1 MLPGRRPNFWFGR
14 SAMPLLND
22 GEGRKWCCRTGLNCG
37 PPPYR
42 RLPNVR
48 DHVSYASRLT
58 STAAIAPMSRAP
70 SLNSAASRSRILPI
84 KQRSL
89 TWRSARARY
98 KGRRSPAVVERDFP
112 NIVEMPVPPG
122 GLGKRLDAMHDF
134 HTGRNIQSHRG
145 RGRHEEGR
153 DFIRWCF
160 ADPIVAEVFAAE
172 FGGKCI
178 RSKRLQ
184 DLKAMR
190 KKQIQNLTKPVLHP
204 CCMEKIA
211 RYKKALKHAD
221 FIVMDEIGPDNP
233 KRRPNKQWPPSR
245 L

>member
-1 MLPGRRPNFWFGR
+1 M
-14 SAMPLLND
+14 
-22 GEGRKWCCRTGLNCG
+22 
-37 PPPYR
+37 
-42 RLPNVR
+42 
-48 DHVSYASRLT
+48 
-58 STAAIAPMSRAP
+58 
-70 SLNSAASRSRILPI
+70 
-84 KQRSL
+84 
-89 TWRSARARY
+89 ARY

-145 RGRHEEGR
+145 RGRHEEGQ

-178 RSKRLQ
+178 RRKRLQ
-184 DLKAMR
+184 DSKAMR
-190 KKQIQNLTKPVLHP
+190 KKQIQNLTKSVLHP

-211 RYKKALKHAD
+211 RYEKALKHAD
-221 FIVMDEIGPDNP
+221 FIVMDEIGPDSPGGRTNSGRLQVFENVTIILEDAGGP
-233 KRRPNKQWPPSR
+233 ERSRTSDLRFRKPPDCQQDICGR
-245 L
+245 LLKCKNC